1 MLLELLNRAEVLNG
15 ADTTVWQEALRVS
28 GIGMSGVFF
37 VMGLFATMILALT
50 TLFPEE
56 ESP

>member
-56 ESP
+56 ESQ